1 MPFQHLQDVCLSY
14 YEHMRFSLYLS
25 REFFQSSLQAVVHAF
40 VPSLYVTSSS
50 DMVQRVTMEMAQ
62 IGCRDITEQPPTNE
76 ATNTQ
81 HNSE

>member
-1 MPFQHLQDVCLSY
+1 MPFQHLQDVCLNY

-62 IGCRDITEQPPTNE
+62 IGCRDITEQSPTDE

-81 HNSE
+81 Q